1 MKRILW
7 VLIFSLFLGLLA
19 SCGPKDTSL
28 TQANNGQPTT
38 IYVGGKVVV
47 ELPAN
52 PTTGYTWDVGEV
64 DTNILKQVGQTEYN
78 SSSSTPMP
86 GQGGTQTLRFQAIA
100 PGKTTL
106 KLIYHRPFE
115 PNTPPIQT
123 YTIQVIVVPVGPS

>member
-1 MKRILW
+1 MKKILW
-7 VLIFSLFLGLLA
+7 IWILPLFLGLLA
-19 SCGPKDTSL
+19 GCGPKDSNL
-28 TQANNGQPTT
+28 TEANNGQPTT
-38 IYVGGKVVV
+38 LYVGGKVVI

-64 DTNILKQVGQTEYN
+64 DTNILKQVGKTEYN
-78 SSSSTPMP
+78 SSSSNPVP

-115 PNTPPIQT
+115 SNTPPIQI
-123 YTIQVIVVPVGPS
+123 YTIPVIVVPLGPS